1 VFKVLK
7 VMQNLDGDV
16 KTMPAPSY
24 IPLEGH
30 PGRTSPGQRY
40 INRPYR
46 HQNSSNYYNRTKRK
60 RDSSSCSTGN
70 YSGRSDSPRTSTQS
84 SPQNKANTNDIGAN
98 LPPWSDPLYPYSRGT
113 LGLHQEIEDFFQWM
127 VPSAEEHRMRAGV
140 VDRIESCIKFI
151 WPAAQVHIFGSFK
164 TGLYLPTSDIDLVV
178 VGRWEAL
185 PLRTLERALLERK
198 IADPA
203 TLKVLDKASV
213 PIIKLTDRDTKIKVD
228 ISFNMANGL
237 KSVELV
243 KMYKKQFP
251 SLQKLICVLKQFLLQ
266 RDLNEVFTGGLSS
279 YCLILMVVSFLQLHP
294 RNDSADPA
302 ANLGVLLM
310 EFFELYG
317 RNFNYLTT
325 AIRIRGDGSYIS
337 KEEVQVDMPPGHRP
351 SLLCIED
358 PLQPGN
364 DVGKS
369 SYGALQVR
377 QAFDYAYSQLS
388 RAVRQSAGAGAQ
400 TALSRI
406 VQVDQDTINYR
417 NWIRQTFPVDDEEI
431 GQSPTPPLA
440 GQRIP
445 PGPNSLDLGDQ
456 ESESSSVSS
465 VSCRSSSPEGEGH
478 SSSPEA
484 ENGSSSPE
492 LCPGRSSPEL
502 PGERS
507 SSPDTGRSSPQPSPA
522 TPSSAMS
529 ISPASSEVGSR
540 ITSRLS
546 GPPVSSSPPGHHAT
560 TNTLP
565 SRNPFPSK
573 SRYSWGMK
581 HKGKPD
587 RADLD
592 HNWRAS
598 ASGPASD
605 RSSNSGGERERDP
618 LRKVSGQSGE
628 SRADLDQNWRNHETP
643 EVQSN
648 MNSSLPP
655 SGAKGKYKN
664 KSHKNGEKGAVVEN
678 GFNPRSKSGKKQEEK
693 SFECK
698 ENKPFNEKLDN
709 DRLKATSEKPKA
721 ENDRLKSESD
731 TKMKADKPKNE
742 SLRLESDLIK
752 KKSDSRTKVDQ
763 TRTNSSVDNIKHVK
777 DNNNKSDYQLVESE
791 NGAVKRK
798 KKKKKKSER
807 PNCLSSAKPVDTANN
822 EVVSK
827 SDINDSNTVNSSS
840 KPNAGNRFSRVAGP
854 RIPKR

>member
-1 VFKVLK
+1 
-7 VMQNLDGDV
+7 
-16 KTMPAPSY
+16 
-24 IPLEGH
+24 
-30 PGRTSPGQRY
+30 
-40 INRPYR
+40 
-46 HQNSSNYYNRTKRK
+46 
-60 RDSSSCSTGN
+60 
-70 YSGRSDSPRTSTQS
+70 
-84 SPQNKANTNDIGAN
+84 
-98 LPPWSDPLYPYSRGT
+98 
-113 LGLHQEIEDFFQWM
+113 
-127 VPSAEEHRMRAGV
+127 MRVGV
-140 VDRIESCIKFI
+140 VERIESCIKCI

-178 VGRWEAL
+178 VGRWETL
-185 PLRTLERALLERK
+185 PLRTLERALLDRK
-198 IADPA
+198 IADPV

-213 PIIKLTDRDTKIKVD
+213 PIIKLTDRDTKVKVD

-251 SLQKLICVLKQFLLQ
+251 ALQKLICVLKQFLLQ

-294 RNDSADPA
+294 RTDSADPA

-377 QAFDYAYSQLS
+377 QAFDYAYSTLN
-388 RAVRQSAGAGAQ
+388 RAVRQGGGP
-400 TALSRI
+400 TYLSRI

-417 NWIRQTFPVDDEEI
+417 NWIRQAFPVDEEEI
-431 GQSPTPPLA
+431 GQSPTL
-440 GQRIP
+440 
-445 PGPNSLDLGDQ
+445 PGERLPTGPSSLDLGDQ
-456 ESESSSVSS
+456 ESESSSVSTG
-465 VSCRSSSPEGEGH
+465 SCRSSSPEGEGN

-484 ENGSSSPE
+484 GHGTSSPE
-492 LCPGRSSPEL
+492 NCAGRSSPEL

-507 SSPDTGRSSPQPSPA
+507 SSPGTGRSSPQPSPA

-540 ITSRLS
+540 LSSRLT

-560 TNTLP
+560 SNTLP

-573 SRYSWGMK
+573 SRYSSWGMK
-581 HKGKPD
+581 HKKGMPD

-598 ASGPASD
+598 ASGPPSD
-605 RSSNSGGERERDP
+605 RSSNSGGEREP
-618 LRKVSGQSGE
+618 VVVRKVSGASCE
-628 SRADLDQNWRNHETP
+628 SRADMDQNWRNHESP
-643 EVQSN
+643 DIQPN
-648 MNSSLPP
+648 MNNSLPP

-664 KSHKNGEKGAVVEN
+664 KNPKAGEKGAVVEN
-678 GFNPRSKSGKKQEEK
+678 GLSPRHKNGIKHEEK
-693 SFECK
+693 TTECK
-698 ENKPFNEKLDN
+698 ENKPLNEKLDN
-709 DRLKATSEKPKA
+709 EPVKPKA
-721 ENDRLKSESD
+721 ENDRLKIEPEIKGKVDVDKSKSD
-731 TKMKADKPKNE
+731 L
-742 SLRLESDLIK
+742 SRLEPEMIK
-752 KKSDSRTKVDQ
+752 KKPE
-763 TRTNSSVDNIKHVK
+763 TRTRLDQNRTNPSVDNAKLAK

-798 KKKKKKSER
+798 KKKKKKSDR
-807 PNCLSSAKPVDTANN
+807 PNCLSSTKPVDTANN
-822 EVVSK
+822 ELIPK
-827 SDINDSNTVNSSS
+827 SENNESNKVNSSS

>member
-1 VFKVLK
+1 
-7 VMQNLDGDV
+7 MQNLDGDV

-24 IPLEGH
+24 IPLEGL
-30 PGRTSPGQRY
+30 PGRNSPGPRY
-40 INRPYR
+40 LHRAQR
-46 HQNSSNYYNRTKRK
+46 HQNGSNYYNRTKRK
-60 RDSSSCSTGN
+60 RDSSSCSTGT
-70 YSGRSDSPRTSTQS
+70 YSGRSDSPRTSIQAS
-84 SPQNKANTNDIGAN
+84 LHKPNTNAIVTN

-127 VPSAEEHRMRAGV
+127 VPSPEEHRMRVGV
-140 VDRIESCIKFI
+140 VERIEDCIKFI
-151 WPAAQVHIFGSFK
+151 WPAAKVHIFGSFK

-185 PLRTLERALLERK
+185 PLRTLERALLDRK

-213 PIIKLTDRDTKIKVD
+213 PIIKLTDKDTKIKVD

-294 RNDSADPA
+294 RSDSADPT

-377 QAFDYAYSQLS
+377 QAFDYAFSQLN
-388 RAVRQSAGAGAQ
+388 RAVRQSNGVGAP

-406 VQVDQDTINYR
+406 VQVDEDTISYR
-417 NWIRQTFPVDDEEI
+417 NWIRQSFPVDEEEI

-440 GQRIP
+440 GERIP
-445 PGPNSLDLGDQ
+445 PGPSCIDLGDQ
-456 ESESSSVSS
+456 ESESSSVSTG
-465 VSCRSSSPEGEGH
+465 SCRSSSPEGDGQ
-478 SSSPEA
+478 SSSPENEA
-484 ENGSSSPE
+484 DNGASSPE
-492 LCPGRSSPEL
+492 PSSPGRCSPEL

-507 SSPDTGRSSPQPSPA
+507 SSPETGRCSPQPSPA

-540 ITSRLS
+540 LTTRLT

-560 TNTLP
+560 SNTLP

-573 SRYSWGMK
+573 SRYAWGLK
-581 HKGKPD
+581 PKKGMPD

-592 HNWRAS
+592 HNWRAT
-598 ASGPASD
+598 ASGPPSD
-605 RSSNSGGERERDP
+605 RSSNSGGEREREP
-618 LRKVSGQSGE
+618 VIVRKVSVGE
-628 SRADLDQNWRNHETP
+628 SRADMDQNWRNHESADIQP
-643 EVQSN
+643 SVN
-648 MNSSLPP
+648 CSLPP

-664 KSHKNGEKGAVVEN
+664 KSQKSGEKGAVLEN
-678 GFNPRSKSGKKQEEK
+678 GLSPRQKNGNKTEEK
-693 SFECK
+693 GIECK
-698 ENKPFNEKLDN
+698 ENKPMNEKLDN
-709 DRLKATSEKPKA
+709 DRLKSEIEKSKS
-721 ENDRLKSESD
+721 ENDKQKLDSD
-731 TKMKADKPKNE
+731 TKNKTDGDKSKAN
-742 SLRLESDLIK
+742 SSRLEPELVK
-752 KKSDSRTKVDQ
+752 KKPDTRTKLDQ
-763 TRTNSSVDNIKHVK
+763 NRTNPSVDNVKLVK

-791 NGAVKRK
+791 TGAVKRK

-807 PNCLSSAKPVDTANN
+807 PNCLSSAKSVDTANN
-822 EVVSK
+822 EVVLK
-827 SDINDSNTVNSSS
+827 SEIDESNKANNSA

>member
-1 VFKVLK
+1 
-7 VMQNLDGDV
+7 M

-24 IPLEGH
+24 IPLDG
-30 PGRTSPGQRY
+30 SQGQCQSSVPRY
-40 INRPYR
+40 ISRLHR
-46 HQNSSNYYNRTKRK
+46 QNSNNYYNRTKRK
-60 RDSSSCSTGN
+60 RDSSSSSGGNGNSLGNRGGGGGGVDPTG
-70 YSGRSDSPRTSTQS
+70 GT
-84 SPQNKANTNDIGAN
+84 AN

-127 VPSAEEHRMRAGV
+127 VPSEEEHRMRVGV
-140 VDRIESCIKFI
+140 VKRIETCIKVI
-151 WPAAQVHIFGSFK
+151 WPAAQVHIFGSFR

-178 VGRWEAL
+178 VGRWQAL
-185 PLRTLERALLERK
+185 PLRTLEKALLENK
-198 IADPA
+198 IAEPA

-294 RNDSADPA
+294 RTDSADPS

-377 QAFDYAYSQLS
+377 QAFDYAYSQLT
-388 RAVRQSAGAGAQ
+388 RAVRQSAGPGAP

-406 VQVDQDTINYR
+406 VHVDLETINYR
-417 NWIRQTFPVDDEEI
+417 NWIRQTFPVNEEEI
-431 GQSPTPPLA
+431 GPSPTPPLS
-440 GQRIP
+440 GQRLHQES
-445 PGPNSLDLGDQ
+445 NSVEIRDQ

-465 VSCRSSSPEGEGH
+465 ESVRSSSPDGEEH
-478 SSSPEA
+478 PSSPEVVHRA
-484 ENGSSSPE
+484 ASAASSP
-492 LCPGRSSPEL
+492 
-502 PGERS
+502 ERS
-507 SSPDTGRSSPQPSPA
+507 SSPDTGLCSPSTGRCSPPPSSA
-522 TPSSAMS
+522 TPSSTMS

-540 ITSRLS
+540 IGGQGQGRLS
-546 GPPVSSSPPGHHAT
+546 GPPVSSSPPGHHASSHAP
-560 TNTLP
+560 P

-573 SRYSWGMK
+573 SRYSWGK

-598 ASGPASD
+598 APGPASD
-605 RSSNSGGERERDP
+605 RSSNSGGERDRDMAVS
-618 LRKVSGQSGE
+618 RKMTNSTE

-643 EVQSN
+643 EIL
-648 MNSSLPP
+648 NSINNTLPP
-655 SGAKGKYKN
+655 SGAKGKFKN
-664 KSHKNGEKGAVVEN
+664 KGQKSGDKGAMSEN
-678 GFNPRSKSGKKQEEK
+678 STRQKNMKKPEQ
-693 SFECK
+693 SK
-698 ENKPFNEKLDN
+698 ENKMFNDKL
-709 DRLKATSEKPKA
+709 
-721 ENDRLKSESD
+721 ENDRLKHGTEKQAKDESEKESNV
-731 TKMKADKPKNE
+731 KGKPDLEKCKSE
-742 SLRLESDLIK
+742 VSRLEQDFAK
-752 KKSDSRTKVDQ
+752 KKSETRTKPDASRTMD
-763 TRTNSSVDNIKHVK
+763 NSKHIK

-798 KKKKKKSER
+798 KKKKKKGDRS
-807 PNCLSSAKPVDTANN
+807 NCLGTAKNVDTANN
-822 EVVSK
+822 EYLSK
-827 SDINDSNTVNSSS
+827 CDKNESISVNSSA
-840 KPNAGNRFSRVAGP
+840 KPNAGNRFSRIAGP